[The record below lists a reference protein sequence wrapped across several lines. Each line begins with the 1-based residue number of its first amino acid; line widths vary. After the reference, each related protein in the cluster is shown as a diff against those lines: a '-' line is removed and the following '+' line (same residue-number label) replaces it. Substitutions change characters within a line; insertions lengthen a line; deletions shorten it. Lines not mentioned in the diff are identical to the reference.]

1 MRRVLPITMVPDDSV
16 SAFDA
21 SERDKDSMV
30 GIVFD
35 GIIGAVAGAVGVAV
49 MTMVL
54 LVGATLDGFELSSL
68 AMLGEMTGIQAV
80 APQYATLVGY
90 LLFLAGGM
98 VTWPLLFAS
107 LGHYLPGDT
116 NPKQGTFLG
125 FVLWTGF
132 VLAFY
137 VGYTGFELAVY
148 VVFTLIGHLAYGFS
162 LGAVLD
168 YFGSR
173 EEPIV

>member
-1 MRRVLPITMVPDDSV
+1 MASDDSAT
-16 SAFDA
+16 AFGTA
-21 SERDKDSMV
+21 EREGDSMAS
-30 GIVFD
+30 IVFD
-35 GIIGAVAGAVGVAV
+35 GVIGAVSGAVGMAA

-54 LVGATLDGFELSSL
+54 LVAQTLGGFEMESL
-68 AMLGEMTGIQAV
+68 AMLGEMTGIQSV
-80 APQYATLVGY
+80 APQYATLIGY

-107 LGHYLPGDT
+107 IGHYLPGDT
-116 NPKQGTFLG
+116 NPRQGLFLG

-148 VVFTLIGHLAYGFS
+148 VVFTLLGHLAYGFC

-168 YFGSR
+168 YFGNR

>member
-1 MRRVLPITMVPDDSV
+1 MASDDSANV
-16 SAFDA
+16 FDGA
-21 SERDKDSMV
+21 ERQSDSMTS
-30 GIVFD
+30 IVFD
-35 GIIGAVAGAVGVAV
+35 GVIGAIAGAVGVAG

-54 LVGATLDGFELSSL
+54 LVAETLGGFRMESL
-68 AMLGEMTGIQAV
+68 AMLGEMTGIQAIL
-80 APQYATLVGY
+80 PQYATLIGY

-107 LGHYLPGDT
+107 IGHYMPGDT
-116 NPKQGTFLG
+116 SPKQGLFLG

-137 VGYTGFELAVY
+137 AGYGGPQLAVY
-148 VVFTLIGHLAYGFS
+148 VVATLVGHLVYGFC

-168 YFGSR
+168 YFGNR
-173 EEPIV
+173 QEPIV

>member
-1 MRRVLPITMVPDDSV
+1 MASDDAASV
-16 SAFDA
+16 FGSA
-21 SERDKDSMV
+21 ERHSDSMV
-30 GIVFD
+30 SIVFD
-35 GIIGAVAGAVGVAV
+35 GVIGAVAGAVGVAV

-54 LVGATLDGFELSSL
+54 LVAQSLGGFEMSSL
-68 AMLGEMTGIQAV
+68 AMLGEMTGIQAI
-80 APQYATLVGY
+80 APGYATLIGY

-107 LGHYLPGDT
+107 IGHYLPGET
-116 NPKQGTFLG
+116 NPRQGIFLG

-137 VGYTGFELAVY
+137 TGYSGLQLAVY
-148 VVFTLIGHLAYGFS
+148 AVFTLLGHLAYGFC

-168 YFGSR
+168 YFGNR